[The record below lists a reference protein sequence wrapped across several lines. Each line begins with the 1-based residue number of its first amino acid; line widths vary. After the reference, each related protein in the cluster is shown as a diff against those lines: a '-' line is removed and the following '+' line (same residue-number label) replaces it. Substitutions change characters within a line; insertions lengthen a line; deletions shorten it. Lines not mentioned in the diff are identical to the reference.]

1 MHRPAP
7 ETRQLA
13 PAIPV
18 GLLTRLAADANLI
31 RSPVKMLKCGT
42 EAAASVRKVVSSGLD
57 AESEAGGISELPTEV
72 PWGPRQ
78 FAEQSRSEQDLFLR
92 DQELRRGGKHE
103 RLGIVASCE
112 RALQTKE
119 DFLPLPNNVRLGRA
133 GQPRRADNL
142 KKAAKKTT
150 ESPPK
155 MPISQECSPERKE
168 YQDESD
174 LRLQK
179 HVAATE
185 KAKKERKRLFGEL
198 ETIARVER
206 RENGPH
212 RAIAAVMA
220 ARTVAEGHTDWESPS
235 PGHHRDKGASSSV
248 ASPGPSQEQ
257 NPRYPLRA
265 PEVDKDL
272 RHRLNEERKAAALNG
287 VLAKKHRAERQLQ
300 NYRAQ
305 REASISERRVRDE
318 GRQIKAVNQRDR
330 RLEQRQKQF
339 TVQAEEAESNCRR
352 RMQELAVKRAQGW
365 QEKHQKEQQR
375 QDAFQDRHLA
385 HQAMDVILDAA
396 RNLRKN
402 KRGINTPDSTP
413 EHSPRGTRAHGTPR
427 GDKCKLI
434 LPGLEKPA
442 VKVDDDLGKTLEW
455 FSTDAYRQQW
465 GVKAPPA
472 RRDSTIVDTSKIGKR
487 VSVLEIEKKGKVE
500 HKQHKEKVRKPGK
513 YQLKYPTSS
522 SLEAY
527 GYDVDFERHIASQAK
542 QESKA
547 SKGGGTLPSGTGGN
561 RFKNMTSAAIASP
574 IKSKRKSLLNLAA
587 AAGLNSTAGFSDAGS
602 ELEDPT
608 FVD

>member
-1 MHRPAP
+1 MHRAAP

-42 EAAASVRKVVSSGLD
+42 EAAASVRKIVSSRLD
-57 AESEAGGISELPTEV
+57 VESEAGGISELSTEA

-119 DFLPLPNNVRLGRA
+119 EFLPLPNNVRLGRA

-142 KKAAKKTT
+142 KKAANKTT

-155 MPISQECSPERKE
+155 MPISQDRSPERKE

-220 ARTVAEGHTDWESPS
+220 ARTVAEEHTDWESPS
-235 PGHHRDKGASSSV
+235 PGHQRDKRASSSV

-339 TVQAEEAESNCRR
+339 TAQAEEADSNIRR
-352 RMQELAVKRAQGW
+352 RMQQLAVKRAQGW
-365 QEKHQKEQQR
+365 QEKHQKEQER
-375 QDAFQDRHLA
+375 MDAFQERQMA

-396 RNLRKN
+396 RKLRQN

-413 EHSPRGTRAHGTPR
+413 EHSPRGTQAHG
-427 GDKCKLI
+427 GDKSKLI

-455 FSTDAYRQQW
+455 FSIDAYRQQW

-500 HKQHKEKVRKPGK
+500 HKQHKEKARKPVK
-513 YQLKYPTSS
+513 YQLKDPTSS
-522 SLEAY
+522 QLEAY
-527 GYDVDFERHIASQAK
+527 GYDVDFERHIASQAT

-547 SKGGGTLPSGTGGN
+547 SKGGGTSPSATGGN
-561 RFKNMTSAAIASP
+561 RFRNMTSTASASL
-574 IKSKRKSLLNLAA
+574 KSKRKSLLNLAA